1 MKNCFDLCTQP
12 LEIKLYSTS
21 CIKMHV
27 LWYSV
32 VNSLP
37 IPTPTSVS
45 QSLFGYKAA
54 ISRDI
59 LTGLALEMSAEQK

>member
-37 IPTPTSVS
+37 IHPYLSVTILIWL
-45 QSLFGYKAA
+45 QSSNFQRHSDGVG
-54 ISRDI
+54 S
-59 LTGLALEMSAEQK
+59 